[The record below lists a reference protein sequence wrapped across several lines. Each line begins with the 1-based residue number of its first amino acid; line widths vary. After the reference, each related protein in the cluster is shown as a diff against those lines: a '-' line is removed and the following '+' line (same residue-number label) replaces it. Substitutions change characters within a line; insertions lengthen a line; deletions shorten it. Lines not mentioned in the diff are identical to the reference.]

1 LSIIFNRNQDP
12 DPSCWRIDVD
22 DPVIV
27 VTRRWPVPVEQEL
40 VRRFPDVQL
49 NSDDVPLGRD
59 GLRAALERADVVL
72 PTVSDRLPAE
82 LFDGELR
89 TRFLGNFGVGYDHID
104 IEAAAKARIVVT
116 NTPRVLTD
124 TTADTAMTLLLMVA
138 RRAGEG
144 EREVRAGR
152 WTGWRPTHMMG
163 ADVTGKTLGILGMGR
178 IGVAVA
184 RRGHFGFGMPVVF
197 YDPVDFEPDHG
208 IRDARRVGT
217 IEEVLEVAD
226 FVSLHM
232 PGGSD
237 NIHLIDAAALARM
250 KPSAFLVNSARGD
263 VIDQKALIEAL
274 RSGTIAGAG
283 LDVYEA
289 EPDVPAELIELDNAV
304 LLPHLGSA
312 TLETRTAMGMLV
324 LDNLQD
330 FLDGREPSCRVA

>member
-1 LSIIFNRNQDP
+1 
-12 DPSCWRIDVD
+12 
-22 DPVIV
+22 VIV
-27 VTRRWPVPVEQEL
+27 VTRRWPASVEQEL
-40 VRRFPDVQL
+40 LRRFPDVRL
-49 NSDDVPLGRD
+49 NTDDVPLGRH
-59 GLRAALERADVVL
+59 GLRAALEQADVVL

-82 LFDGELR
+82 LFTGELR
-89 TRFLGNFGVGYDHID
+89 TKFLGNFGVGYNHID
-104 IEAAAKARIVVT
+104 TDAAAKAGIVVT
-116 NTPRVLTD
+116 NTPGVLTD

-163 ADVTGKTLGILGMGR
+163 ADVTGKTLGIVGMGR

-184 RRGHFGFGMPVVF
+184 RRGHFGFGMPVIF

-208 IRDARRVGT
+208 IPGARRVST
-217 IEEVLEVAD
+217 VEELLEVAD

-232 PGGSD
+232 PGGGE
-237 NIHLIDAAALARM
+237 NTHLMDATRLARM
-250 KPSAFLVNSARGD
+250 KPTAFLINSARGD
-263 VIDQKALIEAL
+263 VIDSDALVKALQ
-274 RSGTIAGAG
+274 SGTIAGAG
-283 LDVYEA
+283 LDVYES
-289 EPDVPAELIELDNAV
+289 EPEVPEALRKLENAV

-330 FLDGREPSCRVA
+330 YLEGREPSCRVA

>member
-1 LSIIFNRNQDP
+1 M
-12 DPSCWRIDVD
+12 D
-22 DPVIV
+22 DPVVV
-27 VTRRWPVPVEQEL
+27 VTRRWPASVEQEL
-40 VRRFPDVQL
+40 TRRFPKVRL
-49 NSDDVPLGRD
+49 NADDLPLGRD
-59 GLRAALERADVVL
+59 GLRAALEQADVVL
-72 PTVSDRLPAE
+72 PTVSDQLPAE
-82 LFDGELR
+82 LFGGLLR
-89 TRFLGNFGVGYDHID
+89 TRFLGNFGVGYNHID
-104 IEAAAKARIVVT
+104 VEAAAKAGIVVT
-116 NTPRVLTD
+116 NTPGVLTN

-184 RRGHFGFGMPVVF
+184 RRGHFGFGMPVIF
-197 YDPVDFEPDHG
+197 YDPARREPDHG
-208 IRDARRVGT
+208 IPGARRLGS

-232 PGGSD
+232 PGGRG
-237 NIHLIDAAALARM
+237 NTHVIDAAALARM
-250 KPSAFLVNSARGD
+250 KPTAFLVNSARGD
-263 VIDQKALIEAL
+263 IVDQQALVEAL
-274 RSGTIAGAG
+274 RAGTIAGAG
-283 LDVYEA
+283 LDVYED
-289 EPDVPAELIELDNAV
+289 EPDIPAGLLELENAV

-330 FLDGREPSCRVA
+330 FLEGREPSCRVA

>member
-1 LSIIFNRNQDP
+1 MAE
-12 DPSCWRIDVD
+12 
-22 DPVIV
+22 PVIV
-27 VTRRWPVPVEQEL
+27 VTRRWPASVEEALTQ
-40 VRRFPDVQL
+40 RFPNVQL
-49 NSDDVPLGRD
+49 NTDDVPLGRD
-59 GLRAALERADVVL
+59 GLRAALEQADVVL
-72 PTVSDRLPAE
+72 PTVSDQLPAE
-82 LFDGELR
+82 LFEGQLR
-89 TRFLGNFGVGYDHID
+89 TRFLGNFGVGYNHID
-104 IEAAAKARIVVT
+104 VEAAAKAGIVVT
-116 NTPRVLTD
+116 NTPGVLTN

-184 RRGHFGFGMPVVF
+184 RRGHFGFDMPVVF

-208 IRDARRVGT
+208 IPGARRVST
-217 IEEVLEVAD
+217 LEEVLEVAD

-232 PGGSD
+232 PGGSG
-237 NIHLIDAAALARM
+237 NTRLIDAAALARM
-250 KPSAFLVNSARGD
+250 KPTAFLVNSARGD
-263 VIDQKALIEAL
+263 VVDQQALIEAL
-274 RSGTIAGAG
+274 RSGAIAGAG
-283 LDVYEA
+283 LDVYDG
-289 EPDVPAELIELDNAV
+289 EPEVPAELLELDNAV

-330 FLDGREPSCRVA
+330 FLEGREPSCRVA

>member
-1 LSIIFNRNQDP
+1 MDE
-12 DPSCWRIDVD
+12 
-22 DPVIV
+22 PVIV
-27 VTRRWPVPVEQEL
+27 VTRRWPESVEQEL
-40 VRRFPDVQL
+40 ARRFPHVQL
-49 NSDDVPLGRD
+49 NADDVPLGRD
-59 GLRAALERADVVL
+59 GLRAALEQADVVL

-82 LFDGELR
+82 LFEGELR
-89 TRFLGNFGVGYDHID
+89 TRFLGNFGVGYNHID
-104 IEAAAKARIVVT
+104 VEAAAKAGIVVT
-116 NTPRVLTD
+116 NTPRVLTN
-124 TTADTAMTLLLMVA
+124 TTADTAMTLMLMVA

-208 IRDARRVGT
+208 IPGARRVST
-217 IEEVLEVAD
+217 KEEVLQTAD

-232 PGGSD
+232 PGSSG
-237 NIHLIDAAALARM
+237 NTHLIDAAALAQM
-250 KPSAFLVNSARGD
+250 KPTAFLINSARGD
-263 VIDQKALIEAL
+263 VVDQQALIEAL
-274 RSGTIAGAG
+274 KSGTIAGAG
-283 LDVYEA
+283 LDVYEN
-289 EPDVPAELIELDNAV
+289 EPQIPQELIELDNAV

-324 LDNLQD
+324 LGNLQD
-330 FLDGREPSCRVA
+330 FLEGREPSCRVA

>member
-1 LSIIFNRNQDP
+1 
-12 DPSCWRIDVD
+12 VH

-27 VTRRWPVPVEQEL
+27 VTRKWPASVEQEL
-40 VRRFPDVQL
+40 QRRFSNVRL
-49 NSDDVPLGRD
+49 NADDVALGRD
-59 GLRAALERADVVL
+59 GLRAALEQADVVL

-82 LFDGELR
+82 LFAGELR
-89 TRFLGNFGVGYDHID
+89 TRFLGNFGVGYNHID
-104 IEAAAKARIVVT
+104 TDAAAKAGIVVT

-163 ADVTGKTLGILGMGR
+163 ADVTGKTLGIVGMGR

-184 RRGHFGFGMPVVF
+184 RRGHFGFGMPVIF

-208 IRDARRVGT
+208 IPGARRVGT
-217 IEEVLEVAD
+217 VEELLEAAD

-232 PGGSD
+232 PGGGE
-237 NIHLIDAAALARM
+237 NTHLMDAARLARM
-250 KPSAFLVNSARGD
+250 KPTAFLINSARGD
-263 VIDQKALIEAL
+263 VIDSNALVKALQ
-274 RSGTIAGAG
+274 SGTIAGAG
-283 LDVYEA
+283 LDVYED
-289 EPDVPAELIELDNAV
+289 EPDVPEALRQLENAV

-330 FLDGREPSCRVA
+330 FLEGREPSCRVA

>member
-1 LSIIFNRNQDP
+1 
-12 DPSCWRIDVD
+12 VVE
-22 DPVIV
+22 PVIV
-27 VTRRWPVPVEQEL
+27 VTRRWPASVEQEL

-49 NSDDVPLGRD
+49 NGDDVPLGRD
-59 GLRAALERADVVL
+59 GLRAALQRADVVL

-89 TRFLGNFGVGYDHID
+89 TRFLGNFGVGYNHID
-104 IEAAAKARIVVT
+104 IEAAAKAGIVVT

-208 IRDARRVGT
+208 IPGARRVGT
-217 IEEVLEVAD
+217 IEAVLEVAD

-232 PGGSD
+232 PGGSG
-237 NIHLIDAAALARM
+237 NAHLIDAAALARM
-250 KPSAFLVNSARGD
+250 KPTAFLVNSARGD
-263 VIDQKALIEAL
+263 VVNQKALIEAL
-274 RSGTIAGAG
+274 GSGTIAGAG
-283 LDVYEA
+283 LDVYES
-289 EPDVPAELIELDNAV
+289 EPDVPAELIELDNVV

-324 LDNLQD
+324 LENLQD
-330 FLDGREPSCRVA
+330 FLEGREPSCRVA

>member
-1 LSIIFNRNQDP
+1 VSE
-12 DPSCWRIDVD
+12 
-22 DPVIV
+22 PVIV
-27 VTRRWPVPVEQEL
+27 VTRRWPASVEQEL
-40 VRRFPDVQL
+40 ARRFPDVRL
-49 NSDDVPLGRD
+49 NADDVPLGRD
-59 GLRAALERADVVL
+59 GLRAALEQADVVL

-82 LFDGELR
+82 LFTGELR
-89 TRFLGNFGVGYDHID
+89 TRFLGNFGVGYNHID
-104 IEAAAKARIVVT
+104 TDAAAKAGIVVT

-163 ADVTGKTLGILGMGR
+163 ADVTGKTLGIVGMGR
-178 IGVAVA
+178 IGIAMA

-197 YDPVDFEPDHG
+197 YDPVDVEPDHG
-208 IRDARRVGT
+208 IPGAHRVAT
-217 IEEVLEVAD
+217 VEELLGLAD

-232 PGGSD
+232 PGGGA
-237 NIHLIDAAALARM
+237 NTHLIDAAALARM
-250 KPSAFLVNSARGD
+250 RPTAFLINSARGD
-263 VIDQKALIEAL
+263 VIDQDALVKALQ
-274 RSGTIAGAG
+274 SGVIAGAG
-283 LDVYEA
+283 LDVYEN
-289 EPDVPAELIELDNAV
+289 EPDVPQALRNLDNAV

-330 FLDGREPSCRVA
+330 FLAGREPSCRVA

>member
-1 LSIIFNRNQDP
+1 
-12 DPSCWRIDVD
+12 VAE
-22 DPVIV
+22 PVIV
-27 VTRRWPVPVEQEL
+27 VTRRWPVSVEQEL
-40 VRRFPDVQL
+40 ARRFPDVQL
-49 NSDDVPLGRD
+49 NADDVPLGREA
-59 GLRAALERADVVL
+59 LRAALEQADVVL

-89 TRFLGNFGVGYDHID
+89 TKFLGNFGVGYNHID
-104 IEAAAKARIVVT
+104 IAAAAKAGIVVT

-178 IGVAVA
+178 IGAAVA

-197 YDPVDFEPDHG
+197 YDPADFEPDHG
-208 IRDARRVGT
+208 IPGAHRVST
-217 IEEVLEVAD
+217 IEEVLAVAD

-232 PGGSD
+232 PGGVE
-237 NIHLIDAAALARM
+237 NTHLIDAAALARM
-250 KPSAFLVNSARGD
+250 KPTAFLVNSARGD
-263 VIDQKALIEAL
+263 VMDQQALIEAL

-283 LDVYEA
+283 LDVYEG
-289 EPDVPAELIELDNAV
+289 EPEIPAELIELDNAV

-324 LDNLQD
+324 LENLQV
-330 FLDGREPSCRVA
+330 FLEGRDPPCRVA

>member
-1 LSIIFNRNQDP
+1 MSE
-12 DPSCWRIDVD
+12 
-22 DPVIV
+22 PVIV
-27 VTRRWPVPVEQEL
+27 VTRRWPTSVELEL
-40 VRRFPDVQL
+40 ARRYPDVRF
-49 NSDDVPLGRD
+49 NADDVPLGRE
-59 GLRAALERADVVL
+59 GLRAALEQADVVL

-82 LFDGELR
+82 LFTGELR
-89 TRFLGNFGVGYDHID
+89 TRFLGNFGVGYNHID
-104 IEAAAKARIVVT
+104 TEAAAKAGVVVT

-163 ADVTGKTLGILGMGR
+163 ADVTGKTLGIVGMGR
-178 IGVAVA
+178 IGIAMA

-208 IRDARRVGT
+208 IPSARRVATVAELLG
-217 IEEVLEVAD
+217 VAD

-232 PGGSD
+232 PGGGS
-237 NIHLIDAAALARM
+237 NTHLIDAAALARM
-250 KPSAFLVNSARGD
+250 KPTAFLINSARGD
-263 VIDQKALIEAL
+263 VVDQDALVKALQ
-274 RSGTIAGAG
+274 SGTIAGAG
-283 LDVYEA
+283 LDVYEN
-289 EPDVPAELIELDNAV
+289 EPDVPQALRNLDNAV

-324 LDNLQD
+324 LDNLQA
-330 FLDGREPSCRVA
+330 FLEGRPPSCRVA

>member
-1 LSIIFNRNQDP
+1 MDE
-12 DPSCWRIDVD
+12 
-22 DPVIV
+22 PVIV
-27 VTRRWPVPVEQEL
+27 VTRRWPAPVEQEL
-40 VRRFPDVQL
+40 ARRFPQL
-49 NSDDVPLGRD
+49 RLNTDDVPLGPE
-59 GLRAALERADVVL
+59 GLRAALEQADVVL
-72 PTVSDRLPAE
+72 PTVSDRMPAE
-82 LFDGELR
+82 LFEGELR
-89 TRFLGNFGVGYDHID
+89 TRFLGNFGVGYNHID
-104 IEAAAKARIVVT
+104 TEAAAKAGIVVT

-208 IRDARRVGT
+208 IPAARRVGT
-217 IEEVLEVAD
+217 VEEVLDVAD

-232 PGGSD
+232 PGGAGNS
-237 NIHLIDAAALARM
+237 HLIDAAALARM
-250 KPSAFLVNSARGD
+250 KPTAFLVNSARGD
-263 VIDQKALIEAL
+263 VIDQPALIDAL

-283 LDVYEA
+283 LDVYEG
-289 EPDVPAELIELDNAV
+289 EPEIPTELLALDNAV

-324 LDNLQD
+324 LENLQA
-330 FLDGREPSCRVA
+330 FLEGRDPPCRVA